1 MRHMRVWLLLVL
13 AFAVPA
19 AAGGPWKDKPYTSW
33 TAKDVRK
40 ILWNSP
46 WAKLIRTPYYPDA
59 EYGGPPQST
68 QTIPVLGSGIPRDE
82 ETIELPPP
90 DKAPYR
96 PEGAYVLR
104 WASSQTIRH
113 ALMRA
118 AVLQSHENRA
128 REDVPIDNSDDE
140 FVFVL
145 VSDSPTPLPWMNRD
159 ALMESATLQAMST
172 KEEVSPTRVVN
183 VSDPKLGRNT
193 SVTFYF
199 PKQTPSG
206 KPLISAG
213 ETSVEFFAK
222 LGPASLR
229 AKFSLGD
236 MLGPNGPDI

>member
-1 MRHMRVWLLLVL
+1 MRLMRASLFLVL
-13 AFAVPA
+13 VFALPA

-33 TAKDVRK
+33 TAKDIRK

-46 WAKLIRTPYYPDA
+46 WAKLIRTPYFPEA
-59 EYGGPPQST
+59 EYGGPPQAT
-68 QTIPVLGSGIPRDE
+68 QTIPIGGSI
-82 ETIELPPP
+82 PP
-90 DKAPYR
+90 DQEPVTLPTPDQAANA

-118 AVLQSHENRA
+118 AVLQSYEDRA

-145 VSDSPTPLPWMNRD
+145 VSDSPTPLPRLDRD
-159 ALMESATLQAMST
+159 AVMESATLQAVST
-172 KEEVSPTRVVN
+172 KEKVSPTRVVIA
-183 VSDPKLGRNT
+183 SDSKLGRNT

-199 PKQTPSG
+199 PKQTTSG
-206 KPLISAG
+206 KPLISAR
-213 ETSVEFFAK
+213 EASVEFYAK
-222 LGPASLR
+222 LGPGTLR
-229 AKFSLGD
+229 TRFNLGD